1 MKAASLNRLVPF
13 PVLSLGLLCLWLL
26 LNQSLSVGQILL
38 GFLVAIGGG
47 WAFAA
52 LHPPKVRIRRLRP
65 AVRLA
70 GAVFVDI
77 IRSNVA
83 VTKII
88 LQQGG
93 GRRRTSGF
101 LSIPLDL
108 QDRYGLAI
116 LATIITST
124 PGTLWVDFNSSKSI
138 LTLHV
143 LDLIDE
149 EIWVDTIKRRY
160 ERLLMEIF
168 E

>member
-1 MKAASLNRLVPF
+1 MKSLFLARLVPF
-13 PVLSLGLLCLWLL
+13 PILSLGLLALWLL
-26 LNQSLSVGQILL
+26 LNQSVNTGHILL
-38 GFLVAIGGG
+38 GSIVAIGGG
-47 WAFAA
+47 LAFAA
-52 LHPPKVRIRRLRP
+52 LHPPKARIRRLRP
-65 AVRLA
+65 AVRLT
-70 GAVFVDI
+70 GLVLVDI

-88 LQQGG
+88 LQRGV

-116 LATIITST
+116 LAAIITST
-124 PGTLWVDFNSSKSI
+124 PGTLWVDFNSAKSI